1 MKKRF
6 ALETEEGDFP
16 FYHKIPLSLY
26 KQLVQLMNDKGYNT
40 RTSAVNDLIRIGIT
54 VVNNISKIEDPELV
68 SEITNQLHEGGLV
81 DYVARLNPSQLE
93 VIWSIVR
100 NEVDTRGVKGIK

>member
-1 MKKRF
+1 MKKKF

-26 KQLVQLMNDKGYNT
+26 KQVVDFMNKKGYNT
-40 RTSAVNDLIRIGIT
+40 RTSAVNDLIRIGLI
-54 VVNNISKIEDPELV
+54 VVNNIEKIEDPELV
-68 SEITNQLHEGGLV
+68 SEIRNQLHEGGLV

-93 VIWSIVR
+93 IIWSIVK
-100 NEVDTRGVKGIK
+100 NEVQSRKIKQIK